1 MYIVEH
7 PCSMLTK
14 RETRLCQSEPGTYS
28 MDCQWR
34 FGKKYIYIYIYFLR
48 IYRPKCHWWSTL
60 YVTGS
65 DWHNFVSF
73 LVYIEAGRSTSTTT
87 LTFTTASTSGIT
99 WKARVSQIECSRWVS
114 SASFLVY
121 FPYNLHLHFYVV
133 NSPLALFATRMVALS
148 YHSSCK

>member
-1 MYIVEH
+1 MSVRAWYIQYGLPMTFWE
-7 PCSMLTK
+7 
-14 RETRLCQSEPGTYS
+14 
-28 MDCQWR
+28 
-34 FGKKYIYIYIYFLR
+34 KKNIYIYFLR

-148 YHSSCK
+148 YHFAVTQKR